1 MPDPQQTV
9 KSTTSQ
15 EEVELPYH
23 VTPVNITAY
32 EQFEAGFLKSN
43 TNNKVP
49 AIMNPKGPGEARSPF
64 SSQGLS

>member
-9 KSTTSQ
+9 ITTSQ

-23 VTPVNITAY
+23 VTSVNIPAY
-32 EQFEAGFLKSN
+32 EQFEPGFLKSS

-49 AIMNPKGPGEARSPF
+49 AIMNPKGPDAARSPF
-64 SSQGLS
+64 SSRGLS

>member
-9 KSTTSQ
+9 KITTCQ

-23 VTPVNITAY
+23 VTPVDITAY
-32 EQFEAGFLKSN
+32 DQFEPGFLKSS

-49 AIMNPKGPGEARSPF
+49 AIMNPKGPDGARSPF